1 MRSPLS
7 LISLSSPVCRG
18 RISYHEGTE
27 QLPWSDPCRKPLSE
41 RRAKLRSSRSEKA
54 DKIDWSRAAIDA
66 SFVRALGGGERTGPS
81 PVDRRK
87 KGSKHH
93 VLTDGHG
100 VPLAATTT
108 AANVNEVTQR
118 RGLVEAIPPVRGKPG
133 RPRRRPDRLYGDR
146 GDDSEPERRWL
157 RRRGIELFLA
167 RRGTQHGSGL
177 GVYRWVVERT
187 LSWLHAKRKLR
198 VRTDRRT
205 DIHQAFLSLACSL
218 ICLIFL

>member
-1 MRSPLS
+1 MN
-7 LISLSSPVCRG
+7 
-18 RISYHEGTE
+18 
-27 QLPWSDPCRKPLSE
+27 
-41 RRAKLRSSRSEKA
+41 AA

-93 VLTDGHG
+93 ILTDGQG

-108 AANVNEVTQR
+108 AANVNDVTQL

-146 GDDSEPERRWL
+146 GYDSEPERRWL
-157 RRRGIELFLA
+157 RQRDRAVLGTA
-167 RRGTQHGSGL
+167 RHGAWQRVGGLPLGCGADVVVAACEAETPGSDRPSNRYSSG
-177 GVYRWVVERT
+177 V
-187 LSWLHAKRKLR
+187 LR
-198 VRTDRRT
+198 LLV
-205 DIHQAFLSLACSL
+205 

>member
-1 MRSPLS
+1 MGVPAAGDGLRQRHDLLATASRLAS
-7 LISLSSPVCRG
+7 RG
-18 RISYHEGTE
+18 VWQQLHEILLAE
-27 QLPWSDPCRKPLSE
+27 LN
-41 RRAKLRSSRSEKA
+41 AA
-54 DKIDWSRAAIDA
+54 DKIDWSRAVIDSA
-66 SFVRALGGGERTGPS
+66 FVRALGGGERTGPS

-87 KGSKHH
+87 KGSKRH
-93 VLTDGHG
+93 VLTDGQG
-100 VPLAATTT
+100 VPLAAATT
-108 AANVNEVTQR
+108 AANVNEVTQLR
-118 RGLVEAIPPVRGKPG
+118 RLVEAIPPVRGKPG

-146 GDDSEPERRWL
+146 GYDSEPERRWL
-157 RRRGIELFLA
+157 RRRGIEPFLA
-167 RRGTQHGSGL
+167 RRGTEHGSGL